1 MDLSSAKPIATSDSS
16 AELIFFK
23 FVERIPV
30 GFLSNFFHCSPWS
43 RMPSAFEDV
52 REATGWVRPS
62 GKHGCAAAEVF
73 PGIWTAHYHDV
84 DTLKK
89 LNSVA

>member
-1 MDLSSAKPIATSDSS
+1 
-16 AELIFFK
+16 
-23 FVERIPV
+23 
-30 GFLSNFFHCSPWS
+30 
-43 RMPSAFEDV
+43 MPSAFEDV

-84 DTLKK
+84 DSLKK